1 MTAAPP
7 LSLPTA
13 CSAADQKEMIGMP
26 NADPPSKFGINE
38 KSVFSTITQS
48 RFELVVLDSEMGHPN
63 KSAPHLTVF
72 LNLCSSRSN
81 VRLQVEGP

>member
-1 MTAAPP
+1 MTAGPP

-38 KSVFSTITQS
+38 KSVFSAIKVCGQLFMTVSKQKRATPDS
-48 RFELVVLDSEMGHPN
+48 VLES
-63 KSAPHLTVF
+63 L
-72 LNLCSSRSN
+72 
-81 VRLQVEGP
+81 